1 MGRVLALLG
10 PTGPRGLKRGVG
22 FYLGGMG
29 NQHDHA
35 FVDLHNP
42 AFPAPAWQPG
52 IIPAQR

>member
-29 NQHDHA
+29 NKHDHA

>member
-10 PTGPRGLKRGVG
+10 PTGPRGLKQGVG

-29 NQHDHA
+29 NKHDHA

-42 AFPAPAWQPG
+42 AFPAPAWQPV

>member
-1 MGRVLALLG
+1 MGRVLALLD

-29 NQHDHA
+29 NKHDHA

>member
-1 MGRVLALLG
+1 MGRVLALLD

-29 NQHDHA
+29 NKHDHA

-42 AFPAPAWQPG
+42 AFPAPAWQPV